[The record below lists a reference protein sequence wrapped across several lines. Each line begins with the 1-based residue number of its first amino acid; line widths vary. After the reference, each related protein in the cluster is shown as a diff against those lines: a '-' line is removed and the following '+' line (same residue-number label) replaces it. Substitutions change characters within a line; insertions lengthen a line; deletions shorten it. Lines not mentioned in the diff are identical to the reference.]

1 MSHQCWII
9 ALLEDQTY
17 LEAKENIQKALSAIQ
32 GNFLQ
37 LISDRDDLFKLV
49 EVLHGSSLKDE
60 NDIYNLNDVL
70 MAT

>member
-37 LISDRDDLFKLV
+37 LISDRDDLFDIV
-49 EVLHGSSLKDE
+49 DVLHGASLKDE
-60 NDIYNLNDVL
+60 E
-70 MAT
+70 